1 MQQSDVKNIANEV
14 YRLTDAKL
22 FALAFVRLRLLLK
35 DLQEWWAIQRCE
47 ELETLCAQMLRYSL
61 GDYEDPQ
68 REVIIAKLQA
78 DIYLLVDDVIEAIG
92 IKSFVGYDYVQMKSI
107 DKVRLYKL
115 LTEPSE
121 FLISDS
127 QYLIF
132 NSLALDDVF
141 RNVWLSKRLS
151 VDERKNIIV
160 FVQNKDIELT
170 ARMMV
175 VSALMLK
182 CLRMYDVSV
191 MMIYLS
197 LLDEVEAQVRARV
210 IVGLLMILAVHH
222 KRVEK
227 EVELNDR
234 IKQLF
239 ENEQFVADIEKAYKH
254 VINTFGTDKV
264 TKKITT
270 EIYPKIFNSGAK
282 LHQMLKDE
290 NLDIISED
298 EFNPKWEKAL
308 MDDEGVSAKLR
319 EFGDMQMQGA
329 DVYMST
335 FSSMKGYSFFNEIA
349 NWFMPF
355 DVKQSDVAH
364 QMADMPDVLRFFAE
378 STHICSSDKYSFFYS
393 IAQIPASN
401 FKSMMSGMGAD
412 ADAVREDLDSE
423 NWKNNPAKL
432 YAIEVRNYVLDLF
445 RFYRLYPRRKD
456 FCNPF
461 DFVDKFEE
469 NALLSDSMTINLKKS
484 ICKYLFEVEHF
495 AEACHL
501 FEYLDAQQV
510 WDAYFYQQMGY
521 CYQHLERWA
530 DAVACYEKADLLEV
544 NDIWTLKRKA
554 LCYRKLERHDDAVEC
569 YDAILKLKEDDVVTM
584 INLAN
589 YYLYKSDF
597 AQARSIFYKVEYL
610 KPNNYKSMSGLAWC
624 LFMEGD
630 YDKAIIYYNKLSQHK
645 DFNADDALN
654 AGHTFWAL
662 AAKDIARE
670 YYRKAKVLINN
681 DVKFAEKM
689 IADADHLKRLGLS
702 DEDIVILINQILF

>member
-1 MQQSDVKNIANEV
+1 MLQVEIKNIANEV

-68 REVIIAKLQA
+68 REVIITKLQA
-78 DIYLLVDDVIEAIG
+78 DIYLLVDDIVDAIAMHNAQCTMHNAQ
-92 IKSFVGYDYVQMKSI
+92 SMNLARE
-107 DKVRLYKL
+107 RLLNGDVFDTKR
-115 LTEPSE
+115 S
-121 FLISDS
+121 
-127 QYLIF
+127 
-132 NSLALDDVF
+132 NALVDLF

-151 VDERKNIIV
+151 VDERNDVIA
-160 FVQNKDIELT
+160 FVKDRGMELT
-170 ARMMV
+170 ARQMV

-182 CLRMYDVSV
+182 CLRAYDKSV
-191 MMIYLS
+191 VVIFLN
-197 LLDEVEAQVRARV
+197 LLDEVEVQVRARV
-210 IVGLLMILAVHH
+210 MVGLLMVLALHSG
-222 KRVEK
+222 RIERDG
-227 EVELNDR
+227 ELNEQVR
-234 IKQLF
+234 ALF
-239 ENEQFVADIEKAYKH
+239 ASELFSTDADKAYKH
-254 VINTFGTDKV
+254 IINTFGTDKV

-270 EIYPKIFNSGAK
+270 EIYPEIFKSGAK

-290 NLDIISED
+290 NPDIISED

-355 DVKQSDVAH
+355 DVKQSDVAR

-401 FKSMMSGMGAD
+401 FKLMMSGMGAD

-432 YAIEVRNYVLDLF
+432 YAVEVRNYVLDLF
-445 RFYRLYPRRKD
+445 RFYRLYSRRKD

-469 NALLSDSMTINLKKS
+469 NTLLSESLTIDLKKS

-495 AEACHL
+495 AEARHL

-521 CYQHLERWA
+521 CYQQLERWS
-530 DAVACYEKADLLEV
+530 DAVACYEKADLLEA
-544 NDIWTLKRKA
+544 NDLWTLKRKA
-554 LCYRKLERHDDAVEC
+554 LCYRKLERYDEAAES
-569 YDAILKLKEDDVVTM
+569 YDAILKLKDDDMATM

-589 YYLYKSDF
+589 YYLYNSDF
-597 AQARSIFYKVEYL
+597 AQARSVFYKVEYL
-610 KPNNYKSMSGLAWC
+610 KPNNYKAMSGLAWC

-630 YDKAIIYYNKLSQHK
+630 YDKAMTYYDKLSQHK

-662 AAKDIARE
+662 GAKDIARE
-670 YYRKAKVLINN
+670 YYRKAKVLIDS

-689 IADADHLKRLGLS
+689 IADAEHLQKLGLS
-702 DEDIVILINQILF
+702 DEDIVILINQVLM

>member
-1 MQQSDVKNIANEV
+1 MQQLDVKNIAYEV

-22 FALAFVRLRLLLK
+22 FALAFVRLKLLLK

-47 ELETLCAQMLRYSL
+47 ELESLCAQMLRYSL

-68 REVIIAKLQA
+68 REVIITKLQA
-78 DIYLLVDDVIEAIG
+78 DIYLLVDDVVEAIG

-107 DKVRLYKL
+107 ARLHL
-115 LTEPSE
+115 DQ
-121 FLISDS
+121 FLIETS
-127 QYLIF
+127 QFTIY
-132 NSLALDDVF
+132 NSQLAILNSSLLVDVF
-141 RNVWLSKRLS
+141 RNVWLSKRFS
-151 VDERKNIIV
+151 VDERKNVIA

-170 ARMMV
+170 ARQMI

-182 CLRMYDVSV
+182 CLRMYDASV
-191 MMIYLS
+191 MMIYLF
-197 LLDEVEAQVRARV
+197 LLGEVEPQLKARV

-222 KRVEK
+222 KRVK
-227 EVELNDR
+227 KDVELNNMVE
-234 IKQLF
+234 QMF
-239 ENEQFVADIEKAYKH
+239 ENEQFVLDVEKAYKYI
-254 VINTFGTDKV
+254 INTFGTDKV

-270 EIYPKIFNSGAK
+270 EIYPEIFKSGAK

-290 NLDIISED
+290 NSDTLSDD

-355 DVKQSDVAH
+355 DVKQPDVAR
-364 QMADMPDVLRFFAE
+364 QMADIPDVLRFFAE

-412 ADAVREDLDSE
+412 ADTIREDLDSE
-423 NWKNNPAKL
+423 NWKNNPDKL
-432 YAIEVRNYVLDLF
+432 YAVEVRNYVLDLF

-461 DFVDKFEE
+461 DYIDRFDE
-469 NALLSDSMTINLKKS
+469 NVLLSGCMTMDLKKS

-495 AEACHL
+495 DEARHL

-530 DAVACYEKADLLEV
+530 DAVACYEKADLLEA